1 VDELQEQQLQGLM
14 QERRKREA
22 ALNRA
27 LGELLGSGRGAPRA
41 VGAIEDLESL
51 LRSIATFVSSLEA

>member
-1 VDELQEQQLQGLM
+1 M